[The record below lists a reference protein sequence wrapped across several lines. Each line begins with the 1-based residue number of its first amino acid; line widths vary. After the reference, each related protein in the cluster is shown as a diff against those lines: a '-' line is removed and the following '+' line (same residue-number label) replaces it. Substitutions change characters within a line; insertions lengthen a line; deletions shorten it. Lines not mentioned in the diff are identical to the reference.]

1 MVSVVG
7 SWQSSQES
15 WILPECFFT
24 QVGENVHNNTAIY
37 AKKYDVIVIGA
48 GHAGCEAALAA
59 ARMGVDT
66 LILTM
71 SKDTIAQMSC
81 NPAIGGLAKGHLVK
95 ELDAL
100 GGEMGK
106 AADATG
112 IQFRVLN
119 GSKGP
124 AARGSRCQS
133 EMFAYKT
140 YMRRVLE
147 NQPGL
152 TIQEAT
158 IEELLFDGNKVLGV
172 RSGSGIDYHAET
184 VVVTTGTFLNGLIHR
199 GDERIEA
206 GRVGEP
212 PSKGVS
218 LSLAGR
224 KLRMGRLKTGT
235 PARLDRRTIDWTQTD
250 AQWGDEHIRKFSF
263 WDSTVSMPQVPCHMT
278 YTNEQTHQI
287 IHNSLHRSAMYSGAI
302 KGVGP
307 RYCPSIEDKVVKFAD
322 KGRHQI
328 FLEPTGLKNL
338 EVYPNGLST
347 SLPAEVQLEF
357 LRTIDGLQE
366 VEILE
371 PGYAIEYDFV
381 LPNQLNSSLE
391 LKDVSGLFLAGQ
403 INGTS
408 GYEEAA
414 AQGLIGGI
422 NAALQVKKEEP
433 FVLQR
438 NEAYI
443 GVLIDDLISKG
454 TNEPYRMFT
463 SRSEYRL
470 LLRED
475 NADQR
480 LSSKGYQLGLLP
492 EEYYRRT
499 LEKSEKIVQL
509 ASSLGKIKVTPTPA
523 TNQELSDF
531 GEAPLKTGVFA
542 STLLK
547 RPQVGIKELQTF
559 SFLKDQLAWSE
570 FPQKVQ
576 EQVEIDTKYAGY
588 IDRQKLELKSFEE
601 LEKIA
606 LSTEFRYEAIPGLS
620 REVTQK
626 LQEFRPV
633 NLGQAS
639 RISGV
644 TPAAI
649 SVLQIYLKS
658 LKRTVKTKV
667 S

>member
-1 MVSVVG
+1 M
-7 SWQSSQES
+7 QTTP
-15 WILPECFFT
+15 I
-24 QVGENVHNNTAIY
+24 IY

-59 ARMGVDT
+59 ARMGAETMV
-66 LILTM
+66 LTM

-95 ELDAL
+95 EIDAL

-119 GSKGP
+119 SSKGP

-140 YMRRVLE
+140 YMRNVLE
-147 NQPGL
+147 KQDHL

-158 IEELLFDGNKVLGV
+158 VENLLFNGNQVVGV
-172 RSGSGIDYHAET
+172 RTGNGYEYSSET
-184 VVVTTGTFLNGLIHR
+184 IILTTGTFLNGLIHR
-199 GDERIEA
+199 GEERIEA

-218 LSLAGR
+218 LSLANS

-235 PARLDRRTIDWTQTD
+235 PARLDSRTIDWSQTEI
-250 AQWGDEHIRKFSF
+250 QWGDDPVRKFSF
-263 WDSTVSMPQVPCHMT
+263 WDSKVVMPQLPCHVT
-278 YTNEQTHQI
+278 YTNGKTHEI
-287 IHNSLHRSAMYSGAI
+287 INKSLHRSAMYSGAI

-307 RYCPSIEDKVVKFAD
+307 RYCPSIEDKIVKFAD
-322 KGRHQI
+322 KERHQI
-328 FLEPTGLKNL
+328 FLEPMGLKN
-338 EVYPNGLST
+338 VQIYPNGLST
-347 SLPAEVQLEF
+347 SLPTEVQQDF
-357 LRTIDGLQE
+357 LRSIPGLQD
-366 VEILE
+366 VEILQ

-381 LPNQLNSSLE
+381 LPNQLRPNLE
-391 LKDVSGLFLAGQ
+391 LKDITNLFLAGQ

-414 AQGLIGGI
+414 GQGIIAGI
-422 NAALQVKKEEP
+422 NAALKVRKTPP

-480 LSSKGYQLGLLP
+480 LSHKGFELGLLP
-492 EEYYRRT
+492 EDNYRQVKEKMT
-499 LEKSEKIVQL
+499 KIAMLTTELEKC
-509 ASSLGKIKVTPTPA
+509 KVTPTPA
-523 TNQELSDF
+523 INEEIASI
-531 GEAPLKTGVFA
+531 GEAKIKTGIPA
-542 STLLK
+542 LTLLK
-547 RPQVGIKELQTF
+547 RPKLNIKKVQALQ
-559 SFLKDQLAWSE
+559 FLEKIQWHQYSE
-570 FPQKVQ
+570 VVQ
-576 EQVEIDTKYAGY
+576 EQVEIATKYSGY
-588 IDRQKLELKSFEE
+588 IERQQQELKSVEQ
-601 LEKIA
+601 LEQISIPNS
-606 LSTEFRYEAIPGLS
+606 LHYEGIPGLS
-620 REVTQK
+620 REVIQK
-626 LQEFRPV
+626 LQEYRPV

-639 RISGV
+639 RISGI

-649 SVLQIYLKS
+649 NVLQIYLKNWKQS
-658 LKRTVKTKV
+658 LKTKA

>member
-1 MVSVVG
+1 M
-7 SWQSSQES
+7 
-15 WILPECFFT
+15 T
-24 QVGENVHNNTAIY
+24 TANAVY

-59 ARMGVDT
+59 ARMGAET
-66 LILTM
+66 LVLTM
-71 SKDTIAQMSC
+71 SKETIAQMSC

-95 ELDAL
+95 EIDAL

-119 GSKGP
+119 QSKGP

-133 EMFAYKT
+133 EMFEYKS
-140 YMRRVLE
+140 YMRKILE
-147 NQPGL
+147 GQARL
-152 TIQEAT
+152 TVIAAH
-158 IEELLFDGNKVLGV
+158 IDELVFERDKVVGV
-172 RSGSGIDYHAET
+172 RSQDSIEFQAKT

-199 GDERIEA
+199 GEERIEA

-235 PARLDRRTIDWTQTD
+235 PARLDRRTIDWSQTT
-250 AQWGDEHIRKFSF
+250 AQWGDLPIRKFSF
-263 WDSTVSMPQVPCHMT
+263 WDSVTPLPQVACHVT
-278 YTNEQTHQI
+278 YTNAATHEVIQK
-287 IHNSLHRSAMYSGAI
+287 NLQRSAMYNGAI

-322 KGRHQI
+322 KDRHQI
-328 FLEPTGLKNL
+328 FLEPTGLNSL
-338 EVYPNGLST
+338 MIYPNGLST
-347 SLPAEVQLEF
+347 SMPAEVQLDF
-357 LRTIDGLQE
+357 LRTIPGLQD
-366 VEILE
+366 VDIIR

-381 LPNQLNSSLE
+381 LPNQLNPSLE
-391 LKDVSGLFLAGQ
+391 LKDVENLFLAGQ

-414 AQGLIGGI
+414 AQGLMAGV
-422 NAALQVKKEEP
+422 NAALKVKEDNP

-438 NEAYI
+438 NESYI

-454 TNEPYRMFT
+454 TSEPYRMFT

-480 LSSKGYQLGLLP
+480 LSEKGYRLGLLP
-492 EEYYRRT
+492 QKCFQRVQ
-499 LEKSEKIVQL
+499 EKEKQIFQL
-509 ASSLGKIKVTPTPA
+509 AWELDQTRVTPTQTVNA
-523 TNQELSDF
+523 ALESR
-531 GEAPLKTGVFA
+531 GEAALKNGTNALG
-542 STLLK
+542 LLK
-547 RPQVGIKELQTF
+547 RPKLNMKSLQDF
-559 SFLKDQLAWSE
+559 QFLANKIDWRVYPKA
-570 FPQKVQ
+570 VQ
-576 EQVEIDTKYAGY
+576 DQVEINTKYEGY
-588 IDRQKLELKSFEE
+588 IARQQQQLKSVSE
-601 LEKIA
+601 LERIR
-606 LSTEFRYEAIPGLS
+606 LPESIRYEGIPGLS
-620 REVTQK
+620 REVIQK
-626 LQEFRPV
+626 LQEYRPV
-633 NLGQAS
+633 TLGQAS

-649 SVLQIYLKS
+649 SVLQIHLRNLERRAKS
-658 LKRTVKTKV
+658 KAC
-667 S
+667 